1 MDALK
6 KLAGLGFGGK
16 KFRNLLMLD
25 FNMGVGGGGCFAC
38 PANFSSFCD
47 FFFSLTQSKGGP
59 APLPWS
65 CYQVGMAHHIT
76 SKWEG

>member
-1 MDALK
+1 MFKEIFPVDALK

-25 FNMGVGGGGCFAC
+25 FNLGGGRGGCFVC

-47 FFFSLTQSKGGP
+47 FFCFFFL
-59 APLPWS
+59 
-65 CYQVGMAHHIT
+65 
-76 SKWEG
+76 

>member
-1 MDALK
+1 MFKEIFPVDALK

-25 FNMGVGGGGCFAC
+25 FNTEVGGGGCFVC

-47 FFFSLTQSKGGP
+47 LLFFFFNPK
-59 APLPWS
+59 
-65 CYQVGMAHHIT
+65 
-76 SKWEG
+76 

>member
-47 FFFSLTQSKGGP
+47 FFFL
-59 APLPWS
+59 
-65 CYQVGMAHHIT
+65 
-76 SKWEG
+76 